1 MNGRMIKQE
10 ITSESKRIAGIA
22 RRQQI
27 ELTPYIYIYIGNSIA
42 RRRLPDFI
50 IFSGNSSSAK
60 PAMPSSDTK

>member
-27 ELTPYIYIYIGNSIA
+27 ELTPYIYIYIYRQFNCRKKTSRFYYFLWKFKFG
-42 RRRLPDFI
+42 
-50 IFSGNSSSAK
+50 
-60 PAMPSSDTK
+60 

>member
-10 ITSESKRIAGIA
+10 ITSESKRITGIT

-27 ELTPYIYIYIGNSIA
+27 ELTPYIYIGNSIA
-42 RRRLPDFI
+42 GRRLPDFI